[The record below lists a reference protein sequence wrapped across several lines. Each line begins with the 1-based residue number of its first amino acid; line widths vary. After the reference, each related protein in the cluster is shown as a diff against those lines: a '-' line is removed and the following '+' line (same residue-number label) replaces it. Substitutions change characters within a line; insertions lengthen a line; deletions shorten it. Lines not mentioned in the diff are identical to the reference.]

1 MISGATEQE
10 LEIANARAELL
21 LEIKDKDKEIG
32 ILKLSSQ
39 HLVKYNDEL
48 ENIIKE
54 IREYIDNLKPL
65 TIVETSIKEQLKSAY
80 NPKETSIKGTDK
92 YFNALCHLEDFEI
105 AIWNIKEILDKEK
118 ECKEQVT
125 SQN

>member
-1 MISGATEQE
+1 MKNIPIKKDNEGNLYFRAKEVENIINEQE
-10 LEIANARAELL
+10 QEIERLN
-21 LEIKDKDKEIG
+21 KEIG

-65 TIVETSIKEQLKSAY
+65 TIVETSIKEA
-80 NPKETSIKGTDK
+80 IKGTDE
-92 YFNALCHLEDFEI
+92 YFNAVCHLEDCEI
-105 AIWNIKEILDKEK
+105 AIWNIKEILDKVGEDNGNK
-118 ECKEQVT
+118 
-125 SQN
+125 